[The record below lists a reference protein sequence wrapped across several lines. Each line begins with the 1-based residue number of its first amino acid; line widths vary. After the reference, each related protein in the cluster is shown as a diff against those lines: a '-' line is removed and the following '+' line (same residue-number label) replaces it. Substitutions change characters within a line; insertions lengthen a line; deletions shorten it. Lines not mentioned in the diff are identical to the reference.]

1 MTGILTAAFV
11 IGLTGL
17 CIGLLLGIAG
27 KKFAVEVDEVEA
39 KVRELLPG
47 NNCGGCGYAGCD
59 ALAKAIAAGEAPA
72 NACPVAGGSVVKE
85 LGSVLGTGNL
95 KEVKKVAFVTCKG
108 TCDKTENQ
116 YQYNGLSDCRK
127 LALIPGR
134 GEKACDYGCMGL
146 GSCVTECPF
155 DAIHIVE
162 GIAKVDREACKGC
175 GKCVSVCPNHLIELI
190 PYEAKVQVKCNSKDK
205 GKDVKAACKVGC
217 IGCGIC
223 AKQCEFDAVVVE
235 NNLAH
240 IDPEK
245 CTGCGKCAEKCP
257 VKVIETF

>member
-1 MTGILTAAFV
+1 MTGIITAALA

-27 KKFAVEVDEVEA
+27 KKFAVPVDETEE

-47 NNCGGCGYAGCD
+47 NNCGGCGFAGCD

-72 NACPVAGGSVVKE
+72 NACPVAGNSVVKQ
-85 LGSVLGTGNL
+85 LGSVLGASLT
-95 KEVKKVAFVTCKG
+95 KEVKKVAYVVCKG

-116 YQYNGLSDCRK
+116 YQYNGISDCRK

-134 GEKACDYGCMGL
+134 GEKACNYGCMGL
-146 GSCVTECPF
+146 GSCVKECPF
-155 DAIHIVE
+155 DAIHIID
-162 GIAKVDREACKGC
+162 GIAKVDRDACKAC

-190 PYEAKVQVKCNSKDK
+190 PYDMKVQVQCSSKDK
-205 GKDVKAACKVGC
+205 GKDVKAVCKVGC

-223 AKQCEFDAVVVE
+223 AKQCDAEAIVVE
-235 NNLAH
+235 NSLAR
-240 IDPEK
+240 INPDK

-257 VKVIETF
+257 TKVIELV

>member
-1 MTGILTAAFV
+1 M
-11 IGLTGL
+11 
-17 CIGLLLGIAG
+17 
-27 KKFAVEVDEVEA
+27 
-39 KVRELLPG
+39 
-47 NNCGGCGYAGCD
+47 
-59 ALAKAIAAGEAPA
+59 
-72 NACPVAGGSVVKE
+72 
-85 LGSVLGTGNL
+85 
-95 KEVKKVAFVTCKG
+95 
-108 TCDKTENQ
+108 
-116 YQYNGLSDCRK
+116 
-127 LALIPGR
+127 
-134 GEKACDYGCMGL
+134 
-146 GSCVTECPF
+146 ECPF

-190 PYEAKVQVKCNSKDK
+190 PYEAKVQVKCHSKDK
-205 GKDVKAACKVGC
+205 GKDVKAVCKVGC

-235 NNLAH
+235 NNLAY